1 MFVVLGKC
9 DFPLALSSLC
19 WFLQMKRLKVLRWN
33 KAQWLGTSLLVQ
45 WLSSCSQCRGPA
57 FTGPEQSVS
66 SCPVTRFSQACPSRP
81 ADAVTV
87 ARGGLFAGTAPSSP
101 GLHSPSG
108 SFSAS
113 SWLLPPPDSHQ
124 GSPQSTGG
132 AWLRFHTQAPGPT
145 RPCRPARQVPQR
157 PWAADQPSH
166 QQSCY

>member
-1 MFVVLGKC
+1 M
-9 DFPLALSSLC
+9 
-19 WFLQMKRLKVLRWN
+19 
-33 KAQWLGTSLLVQ
+33 
-45 WLSSCSQCRGPA
+45 
-57 FTGPEQSVS
+57 S

-166 QQSCY
+166 QQRQTRPVHWPLSDNWSPYTQVPTKPYTLQDSPSLL